1 MKEQKEIHIGSLI
14 KEKMEE
20 RGLSVS
26 DFAHALH
33 YERTNIY
40 KIFKRSSIDVDLLLR
55 ISEVLAY
62 DFLREVYLADEP
74 RRYSITIEADKED
87 IVEIRKWLLEKRRK
101 SRPCSSCSVCE
112 YRQEESGHFFLLCTC
127 TIRLFPLY
135 LSINNELLTF
145 LI

>member
-87 IVEIRKWLLEKRRK
+87 IEEIRKWLLEKRREINEKYKVNMPILDAVYDILYEKK
-101 SRPCSSCSVCE
+101 SPTTVI
-112 YRQEESGHFFLLCTC
+112 RQ
-127 TIRLFPLY
+127 
-135 LSINNELLTF
+135 LTETF
-145 LI
+145 K

>member
-1 MKEQKEIHIGSLI
+1 MWVYLWDKITLKTAFVY
-14 KEKMEE
+14 E
-20 RGLSVS
+20 RTKGDTYRFVNKRENGR
-26 DFAHALH
+26 AGTLH

-87 IVEIRKWLLEKRRK
+87 IEEIRKWLLEKRR
-101 SRPCSSCSVCE
+101 E
-112 YRQEESGHFFLLCTC
+112 
-127 TIRLFPLY
+127 
-135 LSINNELLTF
+135 
-145 LI
+145 

>member
-26 DFAHALH
+26 H

-87 IVEIRKWLLEKRRK
+87 IEEIRKWLLEKRR
-101 SRPCSSCSVCE
+101 E
-112 YRQEESGHFFLLCTC
+112 
-127 TIRLFPLY
+127 
-135 LSINNELLTF
+135 
-145 LI
+145 

>member
-33 YERTNIY
+33 YERNNIY
-40 KIFKRSSIDVDLLLR
+40 KIFKRSSSDVDLLLR

-87 IVEIRKWLLEKRRK
+87 IEEIRKWLLEKRR
-101 SRPCSSCSVCE
+101 E
-112 YRQEESGHFFLLCTC
+112 
-127 TIRLFPLY
+127 
-135 LSINNELLTF
+135 
-145 LI
+145 

>member
-74 RRYSITIEADKED
+74 RRYSITIEAVSYTHLSSS
-87 IVEIRKWLLEKRRK
+87 IVSSNNLSIAMITLSGNLLAVSLDLRYSIVPPIPIIISISLLEGMNTSKK
-101 SRPCSSCSVCE
+101 I
-112 YRQEESGHFFLLCTC
+112 G
-127 TIRLFPLY
+127 ID
-135 LSINNELLTF
+135 I
-145 LI
+145 

>member
-40 KIFKRSSIDVDLLLR
+40 KIFN
-55 ISEVLAY
+55 EAVLMLICY
-62 DFLREVYLADEP
+62 CVY
-74 RRYSITIEADKED
+74 
-87 IVEIRKWLLEKRRK
+87 RK
-101 SRPCSSCSVCE
+101 S
-112 YRQEESGHFFLLCTC
+112 
-127 TIRLFPLY
+127 
-135 LSINNELLTF
+135 
-145 LI
+145 

>member
-55 ISEVLAY
+55 ISEV
-62 DFLREVYLADEP
+62 YLADEP

-87 IVEIRKWLLEKRRK
+87 IEEIRKWLLEKRR
-101 SRPCSSCSVCE
+101 E
-112 YRQEESGHFFLLCTC
+112 
-127 TIRLFPLY
+127 
-135 LSINNELLTF
+135 
-145 LI
+145 

>member
-40 KIFKRSSIDVDLLLR
+40 L
-55 ISEVLAY
+55 SEAVLMLICY
-62 DFLREVYLADEP
+62 CVY
-74 RRYSITIEADKED
+74 
-87 IVEIRKWLLEKRRK
+87 RK
-101 SRPCSSCSVCE
+101 S
-112 YRQEESGHFFLLCTC
+112 
-127 TIRLFPLY
+127 
-135 LSINNELLTF
+135 
-145 LI
+145 

>member
-1 MKEQKEIHIGSLI
+1 MKEQKEIHISSLI

-55 ISEVLAY
+55 ISGGVFSGRTPAIFNHY
-62 DFLREVYLADEP
+62 RSGQG
-74 RRYSITIEADKED
+74 RYRGD
-87 IVEIRKWLLEKRRK
+87 
-101 SRPCSSCSVCE
+101 P
-112 YRQEESGHFFLLCTC
+112 
-127 TIRLFPLY
+127 
-135 LSINNELLTF
+135 
-145 LI
+145 

>member
-33 YERTNIY
+33 YERTNI
-40 KIFKRSSIDVDLLLR
+40 KRSSIDVDLLLR

-87 IVEIRKWLLEKRRK
+87 IEEIRKWLLEKRR
-101 SRPCSSCSVCE
+101 E
-112 YRQEESGHFFLLCTC
+112 
-127 TIRLFPLY
+127 
-135 LSINNELLTF
+135 
-145 LI
+145 

>member
-40 KIFKRSSIDVDLLLR
+40 KIYLL
-55 ISEVLAY
+55 A
-62 DFLREVYLADEP
+62 
-74 RRYSITIEADKED
+74 
-87 IVEIRKWLLEKRRK
+87 
-101 SRPCSSCSVCE
+101 
-112 YRQEESGHFFLLCTC
+112 
-127 TIRLFPLY
+127 
-135 LSINNELLTF
+135 EL
-145 LI
+145 I

>member
-62 DFLREVYLADEP
+62 DFLRAENRCAK
-74 RRYSITIEADKED
+74 RQIRYGPNTANA
-87 IVEIRKWLLEKRRK
+87 RLL
-101 SRPCSSCSVCE
+101 
-112 YRQEESGHFFLLCTC
+112 
-127 TIRLFPLY
+127 
-135 LSINNELLTF
+135 
-145 LI
+145 

>member
-33 YERTNIY
+33 Y

-87 IVEIRKWLLEKRRK
+87 IEEIRKWLLEKRR
-101 SRPCSSCSVCE
+101 E
-112 YRQEESGHFFLLCTC
+112 
-127 TIRLFPLY
+127 
-135 LSINNELLTF
+135 
-145 LI
+145 

>member
-40 KIFKRSSIDVDLLLR
+40 KVSSIN
-55 ISEVLAY
+55 
-62 DFLREVYLADEP
+62 
-74 RRYSITIEADKED
+74 SIYPLVSD
-87 IVEIRKWLLEKRRK
+87 
-101 SRPCSSCSVCE
+101 SRT
-112 YRQEESGHFFLLCTC
+112 L
-127 TIRLFPLY
+127 
-135 LSINNELLTF
+135 
-145 LI
+145 

>member
-20 RGLSVS
+20 RGLS
-26 DFAHALH
+26 LH

-87 IVEIRKWLLEKRRK
+87 IEEIRKWLLEKRR
-101 SRPCSSCSVCE
+101 E
-112 YRQEESGHFFLLCTC
+112 
-127 TIRLFPLY
+127 
-135 LSINNELLTF
+135 
-145 LI
+145 

>member
-40 KIFKRSSIDVDLLLR
+40 KIFNHYRSGQG
-55 ISEVLAY
+55 
-62 DFLREVYLADEP
+62 
-74 RRYSITIEADKED
+74 RYRGD
-87 IVEIRKWLLEKRRK
+87 
-101 SRPCSSCSVCE
+101 P
-112 YRQEESGHFFLLCTC
+112 
-127 TIRLFPLY
+127 
-135 LSINNELLTF
+135 
-145 LI
+145 